1 MRPSFRGMRGFTIVE
16 LVVIIAIAGI
26 LAAFVAARIN
36 TQSFDTEGFANETR
50 AMIRYAQKVAI
61 AQRRTV
67 AVVFVTGAGGNIK
80 LCYTDFACLVA
91 NEVREPGMETLF
103 QRTAKSTVS
112 LSGVNFTFNSLGK
125 PNAGQ
130 TVTVSG
136 DVVRSIVIEAETGY
150 VR

>member
-1 MRPSFRGMRGFTIVE
+1 MRPSFRAARGFTIVE
-16 LVVIIAIAGI
+16 LVVVIAIAGI
-26 LAAFVAARIN
+26 LAAFVAARLN
-36 TQSFDTEGFANETR
+36 TSSFDTEGFANETV

-67 AVVFVTGAGGNIK
+67 AVVFVSGLGGNIK
-80 LCYTDFACLVA
+80 LCYTDSTCASG
-91 NEVREPGMETLF
+91 VREPGTTALF
-103 QRTAKSTVS
+103 QRTAKSTVN
-112 LSGVNFTFNSLGK
+112 LTGANPLTFNSLGK